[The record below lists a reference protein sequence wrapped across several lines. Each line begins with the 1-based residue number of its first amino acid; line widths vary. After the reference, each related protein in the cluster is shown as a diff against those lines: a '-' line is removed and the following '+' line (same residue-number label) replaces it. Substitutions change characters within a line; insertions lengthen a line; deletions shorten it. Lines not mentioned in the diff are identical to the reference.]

1 MINKSTALLRKL
13 REFFEMRLGL
23 NAWNGVRIVHFGQE
37 EDDASE
43 FVQIEFD
50 RNGKTYLLQ
59 AMSPE
64 DAPPLGILEFKQR
77 GVAGNITGPLCDET
91 FSMINDRLRAA

>member
-1 MINKSTALLRKL
+1 MINKSTSLLRKL

-23 NAWNGVRIVHFGQE
+23 NAWNDVRVIHFGQH

-50 RNGKTYLLQ
+50 RNGKTYSLQ
-59 AMSPE
+59 ATSPE
-64 DAPPLGILEFKQR
+64 DAPPLGSLELKQR
-77 GVAGNITGPLCDET
+77 GVSGNITGPLSDQT